1 MKGKLIHNLVMAA
14 SLEAA
19 LELKG
24 YPIFREL
31 PLRSGQRPPSV
42 DLAFRANNRFI
53 VLECE
58 RTNERVARDVA
69 KAKQIGADDLKVVV
83 PNATIRR
90 RAISAINRLGHRNRT
105 QGLQIQVM
113 TLGAA
118 LQWVANN
125 CPSCGTA
132 RAGFPAQAKR
142 QTVTTRG
149 ESK

>member
-58 RTNERVARDVA
+58 RTNERVAGDVA

-90 RAISAINRLGHRNRT
+90 RAISAIIRLGHRNRT

-125 CPSCGTA
+125 CPTCGTTL
-132 RAGFPAQAKR
+132 AGAPTQA
-142 QTVTTRG
+142 TRSTIAIQG